1 MNRRISLVALLL
13 LAVFLLPLSV
23 VQAGLDPD
31 QKALM
36 KKVDSQLAC
45 YCGCSL
51 TVVDCRV
58 SMTCDESAG
67 LEKEVIG
74 YIEAGLDEKAILA
87 KMREKYG
94 ESILAAPT
102 KEGFNITAWTFP
114 FLAIALGGIIAFYYM
129 KKWKTPTPE
138 TADTATAASA
148 ADKAKSA
155 SASDEYDSRV
165 EEELKKLDI

>member
-1 MNRRISLVALLL
+1 MYPRIIQVTVLL
-13 LAVFLLPLSV
+13 LAVSVLALSTA
-23 VQAGLDPD
+23 QAGLAPD

-51 TVVDCRV
+51 TVSDCRV
-58 SMTCDESAG
+58 SMTCGESAK
-67 LEKEVIG
+67 LEKEVIS

-94 ESILAAPT
+94 ETILAAPT

-129 KKWKTPTPE
+129 KKWKATTPE
-138 TADTATAASA
+138 MTGAATVASA
-148 ADKAKSA
+148 ADRANPA
-155 SASDEYDSRV
+155 NASDEYDSRV
-165 EEELKKLDI
+165 EEELNKLDQ